1 MNSWFQALLDL
12 LLPPRCPEC
21 GREMDDYGEWCSAC
35 QKKYRLNIK
44 LDVKSHDLIYVD
56 EVTVLADYSG
66 AVRRLLQKIKYGRR
80 RAAVAYLQA
89 FLPQDAFSGVP
100 SACGVVGTDTSA
112 SCVSNAACRDVAS
125 GFVVASGAAPTV
137 VVPVPVHPRR
147 LKKRGYNQTTLIFR
161 GWAEKNRLAWR
172 EALSRVK
179 ETAPQYQLDP
189 AARRE
194 NIKGA
199 FSVTRPEGILNQR
212 VLLVDDIFTS
222 GSTLDECAHELRRAG
237 ADSVQALVVASS
249 AR

>member
-1 MNSWFQALLDL
+1 MNGWLQAVFDL

-21 GREMDDYGEWCSAC
+21 GREMDDYGAWCPAC
-35 QKKYRLNIK
+35 QKKYRLNSK
-44 LDVKSHDLIYVD
+44 LDVEQHDLLYVD
-56 EVTVLADYSG
+56 EVIVLADYCG

-89 FLPQDAFSGVP
+89 FLPQTISDE
-100 SACGVVGTDTSA
+100 
-112 SCVSNAACRDVAS
+112 
-125 GFVVASGAAPTV
+125 APPT
-137 VVPVPVHPRR
+137 VVPVPVHSRR

-161 GWAEKNRLAWR
+161 NWAEKNRRDWR

-189 AARRE
+189 TARRE

-237 ADSVQALVVASS
+237 ADSVQALVLASS